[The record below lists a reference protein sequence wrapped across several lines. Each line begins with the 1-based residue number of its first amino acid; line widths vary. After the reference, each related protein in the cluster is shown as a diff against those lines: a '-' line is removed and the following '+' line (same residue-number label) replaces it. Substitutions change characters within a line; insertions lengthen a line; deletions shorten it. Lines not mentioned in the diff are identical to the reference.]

1 MGMVLVSVRERKGG
15 GGLIFWCVNGRGET
29 CQRRHFVRGVLCH
42 EKTRISKSVD
52 TWLTRQGVFG
62 ERKIPNS
69 LIFRVRDF

>member
-1 MGMVLVSVRERKGG
+1 MVLVSVRERKGG
-15 GGLIFWCVNGRGET
+15 RGLIFGRVNGRGET
-29 CQRRHFVRGVLCH
+29 CQRWYFVRGVLCH

-52 TWLTRQGVFG
+52 TWLTREGVFG

>member
-1 MGMVLVSVRERKGG
+1 MGMVLMSVCDRTGG
-15 GGLIFWCVNGRGET
+15 RGLVFGRVNGRGET
-29 CQRRHFVRGVLCH
+29 CQRWHFVRGVLCH
-42 EKTRISKSVD
+42 EETSISKSVD